1 MTEALRD
8 IEEMSPEVVVAEAGV
23 TYDVTLVTTDGQEST
38 LACNSATTVLDAA
51 EDAGMMLKA
60 SCESGGCG
68 ACSAVLKNGRVEMG
82 DHDPNVIEVP
92 EGQGGILLCRSFPRE
107 DCRIELPYDESKIV
121 HGPPV
126 RRDAEITGLDRV
138 ADGVMRLTLTLRP
151 AEDGSSTADF
161 ESGQFFKIVVPGA
174 PGRDG
179 VVPGAPGRDGVSS
192 EHDKEVRR
200 AYSPANVSNWDGQ
213 LEFYIRL
220 LPGGAM
226 SDYLSERAKVGDVLT
241 VSSADGEFMLAEN
254 GLRPRW
260 FLAGGTGL
268 SPLLSMLR
276 KMAEF
281 GEMQPARLFFGV
293 TRHGEVFAQDEI
305 AALAEILPE
314 FQAHTVVWN
323 ADPAWT
329 GAVGN
334 PVELAAAEIALM
346 EEMPD
351 VYLCGPPPMMDA
363 AMAALTAAG
372 VPEDQ
377 IHAERFGTAV

>member
-1 MTEALRD
+1 MPDAVEL
-8 IEEMSPEVVVAEAGV
+8 SPAETDGVTGV

-38 LACNSATTVLDAA
+38 LVCGEQTTVLEAA
-51 EDAGMMLKA
+51 EEAGMMLKA

-68 ACSAVLKNGRVEMG
+68 ACSAVLKGGRVEMG
-82 DHDPNVIEVP
+82 EHDPNVIEVP
-92 EGQGGILLCRSFPRE
+92 EGRGGILLCRSFPRE

-126 RRDAEITGLDRV
+126 RREAEITGLDRV

-151 AEDGSSTADF
+151 ADDGSSTADF
-161 ESGQFFKIVVPGA
+161 ESGQFFKIIVPGTSA
-174 PGRDG
+174 ET
-179 VVPGAPGRDGVSS
+179 A
-192 EHDKEVRR
+192 DKEVRR

-226 SDYLSERAKVGDVLT
+226 SDYLSMRAKVGDVLV
-241 VSSADGEFMLAEN
+241 VSSADGEFVLAEN

-305 AALAEILPE
+305 AALADALPD
-314 FQAHTVVWN
+314 FHADTVVWTP
-323 ADPAWT
+323 DEAWT

-334 PVELAAAEIALM
+334 PVELAAAEITLAD
-346 EEMPD
+346 EMPD

-363 AMAALTAAG
+363 AFAALTAAG

-377 IHAERFGTAV
+377 IHAERFGV

>member
-1 MTEALRD
+1 MPTD
-8 IEEMSPEVVVAEAGV
+8 TG
-23 TYDVTLVTTDGQEST
+23 YDVTLVTADGQEST
-38 LACNSATTVLDAA
+38 LHCDSATSVLEAA
-51 EDAGMMLKA
+51 EEAGMMLKA

-68 ACSAVLKNGRVEMG
+68 ACSAVLASGRVEMG

-92 EGQGGILLCRSFPRE
+92 EGKGGILLCRSFPRE
-107 DCRIELPYDESKIV
+107 DCRIELPYEQSRIV
-121 HGPPV
+121 VGPPV
-126 RRDAEITGLDRV
+126 RRDAEITGLERV
-138 ADGVMRLTLTLRP
+138 ADGVTRLTLTLLP
-151 AEDGSSTADF
+151 TEQGSATADF
-161 ESGQFFKIVVPGA
+161 ESGQFFKVIVPADQTPVPAGPA
-174 PGRDG
+174 
-179 VVPGAPGRDGVSS
+179 
-192 EHDKEVRR
+192 EKEVRR
-200 AYSPANVSNWDGQ
+200 AYSPANVANWDGR

-226 SDYLSERAKVGDVLT
+226 SDYLAQRAKIGDVLT
-241 VSSADGEFMLAEN
+241 VSSADGEFGLVEN

-293 TRHGEVFAQDEI
+293 TRHSEVFAQEEI
-305 AALAEILPE
+305 AALSDALPD
-314 FQAHTVVWN
+314 FQADTLVWN
-323 ADPAWT
+323 PDPQWA

-334 PVELAAAEIALM
+334 PVDLAAAEIAML

-363 AMAALTAAG
+363 AFAALTAAG
-372 VPEDQ
+372 VPDDQ
-377 IHAERFGTAV
+377 IHAERFGV

>member
-1 MTEALRD
+1 MTD
-8 IEEMSPEVVVAEAGV
+8 TVQTMVG
-23 TYDVTLVTTDGQEST
+23 YDVILVTADGQEST
-38 LACNSATTVLDAA
+38 LQCDAETTVLEAA

-68 ACSAVLKNGRVEMG
+68 ACSAVLRDGRVEMG

-107 DCRIELPYDESKIV
+107 DCRIELPYDQSKIV
-121 HGPPV
+121 IGPPV
-126 RRDAEITGLDRV
+126 RHEAEITGLDRV
-138 ADGVMRLTLTLRP
+138 ADGVTRLTLTLRP
-151 AEDGSSTADF
+151 GEDGSSSADF
-161 ESGQFFKIVVPGA
+161 ESGQFVRVVVPGVA
-174 PGRDG
+174 SDN
-179 VVPGAPGRDGVSS
+179 
-192 EHDKEVRR
+192 DKEVRR
-200 AYSPANVSNWDGQ
+200 SYSPANVANWDGQ

-226 SDYLSERAKVGDVLT
+226 SDYLAERAKVGDVLT
-241 VSSADGEFMLAEN
+241 VSSADGEFILAEN

-281 GEMQPARLFFGV
+281 GECQQARLFFGV

-305 AALAEILPE
+305 AAVAEALPD
-314 FQAHTVVWN
+314 FRADTVVWN
-323 ADPAWT
+323 ADPAWD
-329 GAVGN
+329 GPVGN
-334 PVELAAAEIALM
+334 PVDLAAAEIALL

-363 AMAALTAAG
+363 AVAALTAAG
-372 VPEDQ
+372 VPADQ
-377 IHAERFGTAV
+377 IHLERFATSV

>member
-1 MTEALRD
+1 MTEML
-8 IEEMSPEVVVAEAGV
+8 EEATGV
-23 TYDVTLVTTDGQEST
+23 LADSTADDRYDVTLVTADGQEST
-38 LACNSATTVLDAA
+38 LHCGGSTTVLEAA

-68 ACSAVLKNGRVEMG
+68 ACSAVLKRGRVEMG

-92 EGQGGILLCRSFPRE
+92 EGEGGILLCRSFPRE

-126 RRDAEITGLDRV
+126 RHDAEITGLDRV
-138 ADGVMRLTLTLRP
+138 ADGVVRLTVTLRP
-151 AEDGSSTADF
+151 AEDGSSSADF
-161 ESGQFFKIVVPGA
+161 ESGQFVKILVPAPAGREGGVPGIW
-174 PGRDG
+174 
-179 VVPGAPGRDGVSS
+179 
-192 EHDKEVRR
+192 DKEVRR
-200 AYSPANVSNWDGQ
+200 AYSPANVANWDGQ

-226 SDYLSERAKVGDVLT
+226 SDYLSERAKIGDVLT
-241 VSSADGEFMLAEN
+241 LSSADGEFVLAEN

-276 KMAEF
+276 KMSEF
-281 GEMQPARLFFGV
+281 GEMQQARLFFGV

-305 AALAEILPE
+305 AALAGSLPD

>member
-1 MTEALRD
+1 MTQT
-8 IEEMSPEVVVAEAGV
+8 IEEAVAVPTDTG
-23 TYDVTLVTTDGQEST
+23 YDVTLVTADGQEST
-38 LACNSATTVLDAA
+38 LHCGPGATVLEAA

-68 ACSAVLKNGRVEMG
+68 ACSAVLRRGRVQMG
-82 DHDPNVIEVP
+82 DHDPNVIEIP
-92 EGQGGILLCRSFPRE
+92 EDQGGILLCRSVPQE
-107 DCRIELPYDESKIV
+107 DCRIDLPYDQSKIV
-121 HGPPV
+121 TGPPV
-126 RRDAEITGLDRV
+126 RHDAEITGLERV

-151 AEDGSSTADF
+151 AEDGSSSADF
-161 ESGQFFKIVVPGA
+161 ESGQFVRIVVPGA
-174 PGRDG
+174 
-179 VVPGAPGRDGVSS
+179 SQ
-192 EHDKEVRR
+192 DKEVRR
-200 AYSPANVSNWDGQ
+200 AYSPANVANWDGQ

-226 SDYLSERAKVGDVLT
+226 SDYLAERAAVGDVLS

-276 KMAEF
+276 KMAEW
-281 GEMQPARLFFGV
+281 GEAQPARLFFGV

-305 AALAEILPE
+305 AALTEALPD
-314 FQAHTVVWN
+314 FRADTVVWN
-323 ADPAWT
+323 ADPAWD
-329 GAVGN
+329 GPVGN

-346 EEMPD
+346 DEMPD

-363 AMAALTAAG
+363 ALVALTAAG
-372 VPEDQ
+372 VPADQ
-377 IHAERFGTAV
+377 IHLERFASAV